1 MSVGIGWDI
10 GIKNLAYCIIEP
22 QCNINVSTETSSP
35 STSNEYITLLGM
47 NFKIKFWNDIS
58 LVSQIER
65 NLQDCG
71 EISHINN
78 ILKCCCNKKPIKS
91 KPNDI
96 IKCENT
102 AAYCDTVLY
111 SDGTYKGYCKIHY
124 KSYIKDNALTIS
136 KLPDINA
143 KMCYYDNCNTKSHK
157 VLKSHIYTGYCKKH
171 ITEMIHQKTY
181 SANDF
186 LNINRAKTTSK
197 INIAQLGQALFQE
210 LDKIKEHILI
220 PDVILLENQPV
231 LKNPTMKSMQMFLFS
246 YYLIRNMDIAKVNAS
261 SRNAVEKIA
270 KVDVVEKVE
279 ALEAKETKKQN
290 NPLCYTASKKLDLIK
305 FLPDDEQQRIT
316 SIIDNV
322 KNNYQKNKKLA
333 ILIVEYLLKNNS
345 KWLSFFNTHTKQ
357 DDLSDSLL
365 MTLHYYMRS
374 SLSKLSNAN
383 NISSKKKKKPLELE
397 PELEPVLEPE
407 LELD

>member
-1 MSVGIGWDI
+1 MSIGIGWDI

-22 QCNINVSTETSSP
+22 QCNTNISVDDSSISSISSP

-65 NLQDCG
+65 NLQDGG

-78 ILKCCCNKKPIKS
+78 ILKCCCNKKPLKS

-136 KLPDINA
+136 KLPEINA
-143 KMCYYDNCNTKSHK
+143 KLCYYDNCNTKSHK

-171 ITEMIHQKTY
+171 ITEMINQKTY

-246 YYLIRNMDIAKVNAS
+246 YYLIRNMDISRVSAS
-261 SRNAVEKIA
+261 SRNAVEEIET
-270 KVDVVEKVE
+270 VETV
-279 ALEAKETKKQN
+279 ETKQQN
-290 NPLCYTASKKLDLIK
+290 HPLCYTASKKLDLIK
-305 FLPDDEQQRIT
+305 FLPDDEQQRIN

-374 SLSKLSNAN
+374 SLIKLSSAS
-383 NISSKKKKKPLELE
+383 IASSKKKKKPLETTSVLE
-397 PELEPVLEPE
+397 PELEP
-407 LELD
+407 